1 MAVNPCPR
9 LHSTLLVAV
18 DQLLLGHQHL
28 FGLSFCRLGY
38 SLGWQP
44 QLLGALQENQHGLG
58 RPKSHPPW
66 MSNIQPGSTQGVL
79 EKHIWVWVNT
89 YRYHFYWDEHP
100 FTSYFDVHQ
109 GYKVLTHCHMKAC
122 QGDFFTC
129 FSHIFFVHRP
139 FGQFEVLQ
147 NRWEFQNIS
156 MIFPGISW
164 KFLFFCSSFF
174 ETRRGCGAGPISE
187 TRWEATAGPF
197 GSCAEGQ
204 GSAERRESLPNHRHG
219 WRSRGRGADRSLW
232 NAEGFGE
239 RRNTTSGLG
248 KCKNMV
254 P

>member
-1 MAVNPCPR
+1 MSSTV
-9 LHSTLLVAV
+9 HSTLLVAV

-122 QGDFFTC
+122 QGDFFIC
-129 FSHIFFVHRP
+129 FSHIFLFIDHLGNLKSSKTAEN
-139 FGQFEVLQ
+139 FKYFNDFSGNLME
-147 NRWEFQNIS
+147 IS
-156 MIFPGISW
+156 F
-164 KFLFFCSSFF
+164 FLFLLFWNQAWLWCWANLWDQMGSHRRSFWIVRWRPRICWKKGKSPESSSRV
-174 ETRRGCGAGPISE
+174 EIPRAWGGPKPLKCGRFWWTPE
-187 TRWEATAGPF
+187 YHKR
-197 GSCAEGQ
+197 
-204 GSAERRESLPNHRHG
+204 
-219 WRSRGRGADRSLW
+219 
-232 NAEGFGE
+232 
-239 RRNTTSGLG
+239 LG
-248 KCKNMV
+248 KM
-254 P
+254 